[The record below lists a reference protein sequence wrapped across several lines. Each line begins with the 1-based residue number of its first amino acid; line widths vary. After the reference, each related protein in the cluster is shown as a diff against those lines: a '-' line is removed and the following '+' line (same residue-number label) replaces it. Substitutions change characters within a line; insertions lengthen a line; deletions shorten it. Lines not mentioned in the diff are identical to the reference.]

1 MTPRL
6 RAAVVPIAVAI
17 GSLAAAT
24 VAVALL
30 QDGLGVPNPSA
41 VYLVA
46 VVATALVAGTAG
58 AIAAAVASFL
68 LYNFL
73 FTEPRYTLAM
83 NEPGVWLSV
92 VLLLF
97 VGVVVGQLV
106 AMQRARATTASERE
120 REARALFRVSRAL
133 ATRDSTEA
141 VLAGIAA
148 GLATETGMSEVWIG
162 LGPNDASE
170 RVIASSA
177 TDIDR
182 RDCRARADQSAPT
195 DARRRAGPMGAH
207 SPADDALGRAT
218 GRATASGC

>member
-1 MTPRL
+1 M
-6 RAAVVPIAVAI
+6 PIAVAI

-30 QDGLGVPNPSA
+30 QDVLGVPNPSA

-106 AMQRARATTASERE
+106 AMQRARATTASDRE

-133 ATRDSTEA
+133 ATRDSTET

-148 GLATETGMSEVWIG
+148 GLAT
-162 LGPNDASE
+162 
-170 RVIASSA
+170 
-177 TDIDR
+177 
-182 RDCRARADQSAPT
+182 
-195 DARRRAGPMGAH
+195 RRACPRYGSGSA
-207 SPADDALGRAT
+207 RT
-218 GRATASGC
+218 TRASG